1 MLDLETAVI
10 DEVVPILREHVPE
23 CEVRAFGSRV
33 SGGAHRYSDLD
44 LVVVGKEKLDWR
56 RLEALRDA
64 FAESGLVIM
73 VDVLDWHA
81 IPENLRKV
89 IDARYEIVWRPVA
102 QGCS

>member
-1 MLDLETAVI
+1 MLDLETKAI
-10 DEVVPILREHVPE
+10 DELVSILSEHVPE

-33 SGGAHRYSDLD
+33 CGGARRYSDLD

-56 RLEALRDA
+56 RLEALKDA
-64 FAESGLVIM
+64 FAESNLPIT

-81 IPENLRKV
+81 IAEEFRR
-89 IDARYEIVWRPVA
+89 IIADRYVIVWPPVT